1 MTEIDKHYGTHGA
14 QPHEAGRAKP
24 YGSGASPKGGLEGV
38 ADQAKAGAGA
48 ARKTAEDLIDKASE
62 WGRGTF
68 QSATQATGD
77 VRRRSA
83 AQLGRHRRT
92 VESFVEDNPVMVG
105 VVGLAVGL
113 LAGAL
118 LPGTRRENEVF
129 GRYADEAREQGLR
142 YARDLAEQGKH
153 LVEEGLES
161 VRSAERPPEAG
172 AA

>member
-1 MTEIDKHYGTHGA
+1 MNEVDNHYAA
-14 QPHEAGRAKP
+14 QGSHEPGRPKSS
-24 YGSGASPKGGLEGV
+24 YGSAPAPKGGLEGV
-38 ADQAKAGAGA
+38 ADQAKAGVGA

-62 WGRGTF
+62 WGRGTY

-77 VRRRSA
+77 ARRKSA
-83 AQLGRHRRT
+83 AQLGRHKRT

-118 LPGTRRENEVF
+118 LPGTRKENEVF

-153 LVEEGLES
+153 LVEEGLDNAGR
-161 VRSAERPPEAG
+161 VAEQQPEAG
-172 AA
+172 QA